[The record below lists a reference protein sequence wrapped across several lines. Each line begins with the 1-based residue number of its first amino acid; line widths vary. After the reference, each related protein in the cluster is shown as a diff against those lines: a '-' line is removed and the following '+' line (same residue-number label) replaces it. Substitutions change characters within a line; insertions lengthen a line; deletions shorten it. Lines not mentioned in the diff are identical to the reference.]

1 MGLGALSTGRPGP
14 ACCSTGPAKAVPHL
28 LYRGRIE
35 VDLLEPRRSQN
46 CVGLGTYSVPGLSP
60 QPLTLHLFMILPAG
74 SPPGWALTTPSVF
87 RLISRFLGFPNSSVP
102 ELPATSLK
110 HLSSNLEKEGKGLS
124 VSTVACG
131 SAQDWGKVG
140 PQS

>member
-1 MGLGALSTGRPGP
+1 MGLGALSPGRRGLPAAPPG
-14 ACCSTGPAKAVPHL
+14 L
-28 LYRGRIE
+28 LRWFLICFIG
-35 VDLLEPRRSQN
+35 VLEPRRSQN
-46 CVGLGTYSVPGLSP
+46 SVGLGTFSVPGLSP